1 MAQDCL
7 FFELKFL
14 KLIWLQNLL
23 DRCNILISWLRMLES
38 KGIRTVHP
46 DLPCSEQCGEDYGIG
61 QPFLLDD
68 KGSENEET

>member
-1 MAQDCL
+1 
-7 FFELKFL
+7 
-14 KLIWLQNLL
+14 
-23 DRCNILISWLRMLES
+23 MLES